1 MLTSTSTY
9 AIIWL
14 RINVEIGQRIRE
26 LRKRKRLTLRQLAQT
41 ARINYTYLSKIE
53 NGRLS
58 HTPSVRT
65 LRDLAQ
71 ALDVDELEL
80 LQLANKLPSGFEH
93 IAKNRDALRFFRRA
107 SQVISTNEVWKDLE
121 RYLEEKAKE

>member
-1 MLTSTSTY
+1 M
-9 AIIWL
+9 
-14 RINVEIGQRIRE
+14 EIGERIRE
-26 LRKRKRLTLRQLAQT
+26 LRRQKHLTQRQLAQM
-41 ARINYTYLSKIE
+41 ANINFTYLSKIE

-58 HTPSVRT
+58 YTPSVAT
-65 LRDLAQ
+65 LKDLAY
-71 ALDVDELEL
+71 ALSVDELEL

-121 RYLEEKAKE
+121 RYLEERAKR